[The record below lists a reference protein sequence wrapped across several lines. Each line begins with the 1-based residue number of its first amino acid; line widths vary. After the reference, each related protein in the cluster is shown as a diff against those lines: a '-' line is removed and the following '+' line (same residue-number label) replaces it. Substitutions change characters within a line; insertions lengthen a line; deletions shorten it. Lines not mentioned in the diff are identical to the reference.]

1 MRAKCVLFSLLCTWY
16 MAIKIA
22 LINVYIN
29 IELKKPFQSGNRQGT
44 LSGQSLSTPRA
55 PGLGWLKLNQLRGR
69 SPFPTHLQ
77 GFLVFVAGMKNR
89 GTLELAQG
97 VPRQMVLLK

>member
-1 MRAKCVLFSLLCTWY
+1 MRAKCVLFSLLCTWN

-29 IELKKPFQSGNRQGT
+29 IELYKPFQSGNKQGT

-55 PGLGWLKLNQLRGR
+55 PGLGWLTLNQLRDR
-69 SPFPTHLQ
+69 WPLPTHLQ
-77 GFLVFVAGMKNR
+77 GFLVFVARMKNR

-97 VPRQMVLLK
+97 VPGRIIFD